1 MTNPDNQKNDHR
13 IDRHTDE
20 PWIIGMF
27 AVCGLMHV
35 TLSLILM
42 VAAFVLF
49 VAANP
54 DAGKL
59 ASDIAQAEFPIIQSA
74 PATADAVLP
83 APRPTTQLASGR

>member
-27 AVCGLMHV
+27 AVCGL
-35 TLSLILM
+35 IA
-42 VAAFVLF
+42 AAFVLF

>member
-1 MTNPDNQKNDHR
+1 MIKSDNQQNSDR

-27 AVCGLMHV
+27 AVCGLIA
-35 TLSLILM
+35 T
-42 VAAFVLF
+42 AFVLF

-59 ASDIAQAEFPIIQSA
+59 ASDIAQAEFPVIQSA
-74 PATADAVLP
+74 SPTDEVVLP
-83 APRPTTQLASGR
+83 APRPTTRLASGR